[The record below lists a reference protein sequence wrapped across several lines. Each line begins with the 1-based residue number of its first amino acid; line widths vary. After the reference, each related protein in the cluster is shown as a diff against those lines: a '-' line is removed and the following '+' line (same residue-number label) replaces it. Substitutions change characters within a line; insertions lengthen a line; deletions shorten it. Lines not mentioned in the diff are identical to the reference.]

1 MASSNN
7 QDSPSSR
14 TLVPNT
20 GNNYT
25 SHDEI
30 SLLELWDGLLKHW
43 KTIAVST
50 ILGTVIA
57 ISSALVYNYSQD
69 PFFNVTVYVLPPKD
83 QDIQSLYFTTIMA
96 EKPTETTPWTP
107 PAPTIPRVT
116 PAYIFDALKRN
127 LESGPLQ
134 NKFSQTNNIPV
145 AFNLGLDGNNLY
157 INTEW
162 TNPDEA
168 QNWITDYIEF
178 VDRYTITEIAS
189 NLRYLTD
196 TRINVIQHSLD
207 FLRVVAKKQTEIE
220 INRLKEA
227 LEIAERLNIAERII
241 QTPLPPNSVPL
252 YYLGSN
258 ALRAEL
264 DTYLK
269 KKSDKSSHSSNEFR
283 LSQQLL
289 QLREISFNL
298 DQVRASEIA
307 SQAIVDQKPI
317 RPSTTKILVIGLL
330 ISFLGGLF
338 LAFFRYFIQ
347 RQRNISEHT
356 PAT

>member
-1 MASSNN
+1 MASSNY

-14 TLVPNT
+14 TFVPNT
-20 GNNYT
+20 DNNYT

-30 SLLELWDGLLKHW
+30 SVLELWDGLLKHW

-50 ILGTVIA
+50 ILGAVIA
-57 ISSALVYNYSQD
+57 ISGALVYNNSQD
-69 PFFNVTVYVLPPKD
+69 PTFNVTVYVLPPKD

-107 PAPTIPRVT
+107 SAPTIPRVT
-116 PAYIFDALKRN
+116 SAYIFDSLKRN
-127 LESGPLQ
+127 LESVTLQ
-134 NKFSQTNNIPV
+134 NKFSQENNVPII
-145 AFNLGLDGNNLY
+145 FNVGLGDSNLY
-157 INTEW
+157 INTES
-162 TNPDEA
+162 TNPDNA
-168 QNWITDYIEF
+168 KKWITDYLEF
-178 VDRYTITEIAS
+178 VDQHTITEIAS
-189 NLRYLTD
+189 NLRHLID
-196 TRINVIQHSLD
+196 VRINVIQHSLD

-220 INRLKEA
+220 INQLKEA

-252 YYLGSN
+252 YYLGSK

-264 DTYLK
+264 DTHLK
-269 KKSDKSSHSSNEFR
+269 KKSDKSSHSSNEIR

-289 QLREISFNL
+289 QLREISFNF
-298 DQVRASEIA
+298 DQVRAAEIA
-307 SQAIVDQKPI
+307 SQATVDQNPI
-317 RPSTTKILVIGLL
+317 RPSTTKILVIGFL

-338 LAFFRYFIQ
+338 LAFFKYFIQ
-347 RQRNISEHT
+347 RQRNNSVHT

>member
-1 MASSNN
+1 MISDNKG
-7 QDSPSSR
+7 QMSSR
-14 TLVPNT
+14 AIVPGT
-20 GNNYT
+20 DGNYS
-25 SHDEI
+25 SHDDI
-30 SLLELWDGLLKHW
+30 SLLELWDGLVEHW
-43 KTIAVST
+43 KTVAVFT
-50 ILGTVIA
+50 IVGMLVT
-57 ISSALVYNYSQD
+57 ISGAFVHNHTQE
-69 PFFNVTVYVLPPKD
+69 PIFNITVYVLPPKD

-107 PAPTIPRVT
+107 SAPTIPRVT

-127 LESGPLQ
+127 LESEALQ
-134 NKFSQTNNIPV
+134 NKFSQTNDMPV
-145 AFNLGLDGNNLY
+145 AFNLGPDGNNLY
-157 INTEW
+157 VNTEW

-168 QNWITDYIEF
+168 KKWITDYIEF
-178 VDRYTITEIAS
+178 MDRYTITEIAS
-189 NLRYLTD
+189 NLRYLID
-196 TRINVIQHSLD
+196 TRINVIQRSLD
-207 FLRVVAKKQTEIE
+207 FLNVVATKQAEIK

-227 LEIAERLNIAERII
+227 LEIAERLNVVERII

-264 DTYLK
+264 DTHLK
-269 KKSDKSSHSSNEFR
+269 KESDKSSHSSNEFR

-307 SQAIVDQKPI
+307 SQAGVDQKPL
-317 RPSTTKILVIGLL
+317 RPSTTNILVIGFL

-347 RQRNISEHT
+347 RQRTISKYT